1 MKCFILFPRD
11 IFEKKKKSI
20 SNKGGCTMPMTHKN
34 ELFQHMAFSPP
45 RKFDNFSC
53 FETRYLIQR
62 TIFFTSNLGT
72 ESK

>member
-11 IFEKKKKSI
+11 IFEKKKSI

-45 RKFDNFSC
+45 Q
-53 FETRYLIQR
+53 EI
-62 TIFFTSNLGT
+62 
-72 ESK
+72 